1 MQIVTKN
8 SIATDALWT
17 ALTGLADV
25 SVTVEQQ
32 SKDAEPYSTLHVS
45 HDNTQHLVITGNNNG
60 LRINRTVNTDN
71 AVEYTLSGNNPFS
84 QLVFSHLEIDGLE
97 SIDSGDLLS
106 KLIEFVEFFRTPKAR
121 DFRRAVAG
129 VETRHAEIAGV
140 KSEFLDLLAS
150 VRNNPLEV
158 RRFYSSQAGSSDL
171 EQLMSTID
179 LAPGI
184 YSYTP
189 LDNGLKATHVV
200 FVSRNNRNVLV
211 AFLQDG
217 LPALMSSNDAIAGL
231 IQELGLHSGQVVK
244 ALQDESSAVYKLFD
258 QPQQPQE
265 NEHSLDSLIAA
276 LDPGSIF
283 RGFGSSPNR
292 AAMFA
297 GTRLGRALDGE
308 DIRFK
313 MSEGDRSPLNSLIFM
328 AEALA
333 AVRKAT
339 GREELPEGE
348 RRPGCFCGRCKA

>member
-17 ALTGLADV
+17 ALIGLADV

-71 AVEYTLSGNNPFS
+71 SVAYTLSGNNPFS
-84 QLVFSHLEIDGLE
+84 QLVFSHLEIDDLE

-129 VETRHAEIAGV
+129 VETRHAEISSV
-140 KSEFLDLLAS
+140 KSEFLDLLES

-189 LDNGLKATHVV
+189 LDQGLKATHVV

-211 AFLQDG
+211 AFLLDG
-217 LPALMSSNDAIAGL
+217 LPALMSSNEAVKDL
-231 IQELGLHSGQVVK
+231 IEELGLHSGQVVK

-265 NEHSLDSLIAA
+265 NEHSLDSLITA
-276 LDPGSIF
+276 LDPGSLF
-283 RGFGSSPNR
+283 NFTSPNR

-297 GTRLGRALDGE
+297 GTRLGRALEGKDV
-308 DIRFK
+308 RFK
-313 MSEGDRSPLNSLIFM
+313 MSEGDRSPLNSLLFM